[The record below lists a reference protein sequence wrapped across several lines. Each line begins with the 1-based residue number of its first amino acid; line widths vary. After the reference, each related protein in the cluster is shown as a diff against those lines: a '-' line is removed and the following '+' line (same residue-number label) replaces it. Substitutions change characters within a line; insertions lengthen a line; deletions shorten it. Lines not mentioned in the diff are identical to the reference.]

1 MKKQHVYGARKSS
14 TSNNSGTM
22 TRAVVEAQRW
32 ELRSWVI
39 ASVPDLAEL
48 MESAR
53 PPTIREL
60 IQLAQQRAVEHV
72 GKCPH
77 CGGSLS
83 INSAIS
89 GQPCTLAR
97 ARADT
102 P

>member
-1 MKKQHVYGARKSS
+1 MKPLLFGKAS
-14 TSNNSGTM
+14 TATRNNSGTV
-22 TRAVVEAQRW
+22 TSAIVEARRW

-39 ASVPDLAEL
+39 ASVPNLAEL
-48 MESAR
+48 MESSR

-60 IQLAQQRAVEHV
+60 IQLAQQRAAEHV
-72 GKCPH
+72 EKCPH

-83 INSAIS
+83 INSAKS

-97 ARADT
+97 AREDT